1 MYYLILKER
10 RYGMNF
16 VKEEDMSLLD
26 WALIIAVLILVVIAA
41 IPALRNPGYPFV
53 SYLPRGPT

>member
-1 MYYLILKER
+1 
-10 RYGMNF
+10 MNF